1 MRFPNG
7 RCLYSAHA
15 EFGPNDH
22 WAHPTLVSLMD
33 TQTTDVEIQKLMYGS
48 ESNHSHNG
56 VMIYFAITTIMLAPL
71 LFY

>member
-1 MRFPNG
+1 
-7 RCLYSAHA
+7 
-15 EFGPNDH
+15 
-22 WAHPTLVSLMD
+22 MD
-33 TQTTDVEIQKLMYGS
+33 IQTTDVEIQKLMYGS